1 MEKEVKLKPIL
12 IKELG
17 ALYPTKY
24 SKWKRSYNLYKCGF
38 CGNEFKAQVRYI
50 NSGAIISCG

>member
-17 ALYPTKY
+17 KKY
-24 SKWKRSYNLYKCGF
+24 RNNLKDKEEG
-38 CGNEFKAQVRYI
+38 
-50 NSGAIISCG
+50 